1 MSLRDVVLLV
11 SLCSA
16 LSGERLALKVY
27 TTAEGL
33 PDNTAR
39 PLLASSR
46 GYLWAASGSTLV
58 RFDGHSFRTFSAADG
73 WTGGRAFSMIE
84 TASAE
89 YYVSAA
95 QGVFRFDP
103 EAPVDRRFTLVRL
116 PEPISEVPQVL
127 EDSQRRLW
135 VSGEEGAFRRD
146 PTGGANWHRL
156 TAVRPVQPQHQARV
170 EHFAEDHW
178 GDVWV
183 TSYSGIYC
191 FRRDGSVERYSKG
204 DHPQLNDSGIAILEG
219 PDRKIYAGT
228 ESGLFRF
235 VRREARQRAVVDR
248 AWLLKDGLPSLY
260 VAALAFWK
268 GQLWVGTFRGLARI
282 DDRGRVEAHTELA
295 GVKEAPVESLLVDR
309 TGALWVGTD
318 GAGLW
323 MAVNR
328 GFTNFTEKDG
338 LAFPRIEQVLEDRNG
353 ELLAVSKSERMLAL
367 NRWNG
372 EDRFFAHRP
381 RFPAGIAFPWAWS
394 QIALHTRA
402 GDWWFGSTPGPVTFH
417 APTLKALQAAPAVIG
432 PTWAPAARGYVFRLF
447 EDSRGGVWMSIAGLI
462 NYLLYWDPVNRQ
474 WHRFGSAEGFTG
486 GFDNQVAAFAED
498 ASGNIWMGCLARGL
512 YRFRAGKLETIRA
525 RSGDQAGGQAGDRD
539 SAPRSLHVDE
549 SGRLWIGTK
558 DAGILRVDDPN
569 AARPVFAR
577 YQISQGLS
585 SDSTFC
591 LTSDRHG
598 DIYICTSRGIDRLQ
612 PSTGRI
618 RTYTPAD
625 GLIAGALR
633 AAFRDRHGALWFGT
647 TEGVSRFVP
656 PGPHTPATGSPA
668 TGSPVVIQGL
678 RAARRPV
685 SVSAFG
691 VSRFEGLRLETNE
704 QRLQV
709 DYVAFDLRA
718 RYQHRLQGINEWSA
732 PSDERSVLLEGLAPG
747 GYRFEVR
754 AISEEGFVSRE
765 PATVGFYVVP
775 PVWRRWWFLLLMAA
789 ALCAV
794 AYALHRYQLN
804 QVLALE
810 RVRLRIASDL
820 HDDIGSSLSQVSMLG
835 ELARRSLDGANPRAV
850 ELIERMASASREA
863 VAAMGD
869 IVWSIHP
876 RNDRLSD
883 LVQRM
888 RGFASDVLSAR
899 DIHLDFL
906 VPPAEA
912 ALALPLEMR
921 RDLLLIF
928 KESVNNAA
936 RHSGCGRVRVELRIM
951 GKNLLMTVEDNGCG
965 FDPSEENRGYGLR
978 TIQARARKLG
988 GSCEVRRVGGV
999 AAGADGGPGCGS
1011 GRGTGSGTV
1020 VVVSLPMTVPYLSR

>member
-1 MSLRDVVLLV
+1 MSLRDAVLLI
-11 SLCSA
+11 SLCSV

-27 TTAEGL
+27 TTTEGL
-33 PDNTAR
+33 PDNTAL

-46 GYLWAASGSTLV
+46 GYLWAASGTSLV
-58 RFDGHSFRTFSAADG
+58 RFDGHSFRTFSAAGG

-95 QGVFRFDP
+95 HGVFRFDP

-116 PEPISEVPQVL
+116 PEPASEVSHVF
-127 EDSQRRLW
+127 EDSQHRLW

-146 PTGGANWHRL
+146 PAGGTSGRGAGNWHRL
-156 TAVRPVQPQHQARV
+156 TEIRPVQPQHQARV

-191 FRRDGSVERYSKG
+191 YRRDGTVERYSKG

-228 ESGLFRF
+228 EAGLFRF
-235 VRREARQRAVVDR
+235 VRRDARQRAVVDR

-295 GVKEAPVESLLVDR
+295 GVKEAPVESLLVDQA
-309 TGALWVGTD
+309 GALWVGTD

-367 NRWNG
+367 NQWNG

-381 RFPAGIAFPWAWS
+381 RFPAGIEFPWAWS
-394 QIALHTRA
+394 QIALHTRT
-402 GDWWFGSTPGPVTFH
+402 GDWWFGSALGPVTFH
-417 APTLKALQAAPAVIG
+417 APGLKALQAAPPVVSR
-432 PTWAPAARGYVFRLF
+432 PNWAPAARGYVFRLF
-447 EDSRGGVWMSIAGLI
+447 EDSRGGVWMSISGLI
-462 NYLLYWDPVNRQ
+462 NYLLHWDPVTRQ
-474 WHRFGSAEGFTG
+474 WHRFEAAEGFSV

-498 ASGNIWMGCLARGL
+498 ASGNIWMGCLAHGL
-512 YRFRAGKLETIRA
+512 YRFRAGKLETIGVS
-525 RSGDQAGGQAGDRD
+525 SGDQAGTMD
-539 SAPRSLHVDE
+539 SAPRNLHVDE

-558 DAGILRVDDPN
+558 DGGLLRLDDPN

-577 YQISQGLS
+577 YQIAQGLS

-598 DIYICTSRGIDRLQ
+598 DLYVCTSRGIDRLQ

-618 RTYTPAD
+618 RTYTTAD

-633 AAFRDRHGALWFGT
+633 TAFRDRHGALWFGT
-647 TEGVSRFVP
+647 TEGVSRFIP
-656 PGPHTPATGSPA
+656 PGPHETGP
-668 TGSPVVIQGL
+668 GSPVVIQGL
-678 RAARRPV
+678 RAARRTVAVP
-685 SVSAFG
+685 AFG
-691 VSRFEGLRLETNE
+691 APRMEGLRLETNE

-709 DYVAFDLRA
+709 DYVAFDPRS
-718 RYQHRLQGINEWSA
+718 RYQHRLQGVNEWSA
-732 PSDERSVLLEGLAPG
+732 PSEERTVLLEGLAPG

-754 AISEEGFVSRE
+754 AISEDGSVSRE

-794 AYALHRYQLN
+794 AYTMHRYQLN

-835 ELARRSLDGANPRAV
+835 ELARRSLDGANPHAG

-899 DIHLDFL
+899 DIQLDFV

-936 RHSGCGRVRVELRIM
+936 RHSGCGLVRVQLRVD
-951 GKNLLMTVEDNGCG
+951 GKSLLMTVEDNGCG
-965 FDPSEENRGYGLR
+965 FDPSNDHRGYGLR
-978 TIQARARKLG
+978 TIQARAKKLG
-988 GSCEVRRVGGV
+988 GSCEVNR
-999 AAGADGGPGCGS
+999 AN
-1011 GRGTGSGTV
+1011 TGSGTV
-1020 VVVSLPMTVPYLSR
+1020 VTVSLPMIVPHLNNPT